1 MKIHELKEKIDQRI
15 FHFKSQLAPIRTGRA
30 FPSLVEE
37 IKVEAYEGA
46 LPLTIKE
53 LATIGVPEPTTI
65 TIKPWDLS
73 LIPKIEKALRAT
85 PGGLNPSVYDDTIR
99 LALPPLSE
107 ERRQELVKV
116 IKVKVEETKV
126 EVRQI
131 RQDEMRSVDEMEK
144 NGVISQDERFRL
156 REEVEK
162 LIKEKSLEVENL
174 GKDKEQDLLR
184 L

>member
-1 MKIHELKEKIDQRI
+1 MARQ
-15 FHFKSQLAPIRTGRA
+15 
-30 FPSLVEE
+30 
-37 IKVEAYEGA
+37 
-46 LPLTIKE
+46 TI
-53 LATIGVPEPTTI
+53 
-65 TIKPWDLS
+65 
-73 LIPKIEKALRAT
+73 IPKIEKALRAT